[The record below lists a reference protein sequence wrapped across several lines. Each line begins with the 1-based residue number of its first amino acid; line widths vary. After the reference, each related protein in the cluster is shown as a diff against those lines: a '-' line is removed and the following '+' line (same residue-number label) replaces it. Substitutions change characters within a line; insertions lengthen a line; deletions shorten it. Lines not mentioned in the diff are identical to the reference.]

1 MPLSDHLREK
11 KALRRKRVARCEQ
24 LILQGCTKLSDLS
37 VVLGVSRP
45 TVSKYIK
52 LIEERW
58 LESGPQSA
66 ELKRARAIGR
76 LDQVAF
82 AALQGFAR
90 SQENEETVSTQH
102 KQVSCKNCNGT
113 GADGEC
119 EVCEGVGHSI
129 QETQM
134 RTVKGKAGDS
144 SFLQVARQCFSDISK
159 LEGTAPKEGAGA
171 INVSIVNT
179 DSLNKYK
186 ALPPEELI
194 RLKQIH
200 HNALR
205 TPAIAPAEPTDAE
218 IVIDLKSEDTP

>member
-1 MPLSDHLREK
+1 
-11 KALRRKRVARCEQ
+11 
-24 LILQGCTKLSDLS
+24 
-37 VVLGVSRP
+37 
-45 TVSKYIK
+45 
-52 LIEERW
+52 
-58 LESGPQSA
+58 
-66 ELKRARAIGR
+66 
-76 LDQVAF
+76 
-82 AALQGFAR
+82 
-90 SQENEETVSTQH
+90 
-102 KQVSCKNCNGT
+102 
-113 GADGEC
+113 
-119 EVCEGVGHSI
+119 
-129 QETQM
+129 M